1 MTDQRFFRII
11 LYITCFCIA
20 TFLLFRFLFPIL
32 LPFLIAFLLAQLAQ
46 PAITHLSRQTKL
58 SYTISAALVM
68 SVLFLFLGTVL
79 FLLFQLCALGLT
91 RLSTQLPVL
100 FSRLQ
105 PTLETLRSQLLQL
118 ASRVP
123 DGFGVA
129 LKNWVEELFSDTS
142 SVFTQAS
149 DLALSLA
156 TAIVSRI
163 PGIFLFLVTAIVAS
177 YMIAAEQETV
187 LQWIQQKV
195 PKTWQEKSKDVWL
208 HLKTG
213 LWGWLRAEF
222 RMVGITFLLVTAGLF
237 FIGVSHS
244 LLLGVL
250 IAFVDML
257 PVLGA
262 GTVLIPWGVV
272 ALLQGN
278 VSRGTCL
285 FLLYCGTAAL
295 RTTLEPRLVGKQIGL
310 HPLLALLS
318 MYAGFQLF
326 GIGGMILLPVITM
339 LASQLWHCGNFRK

>member
-1 MTDQRFFRII
+1 MTDSRFFRMI
-11 LYITCFCIA
+11 LYIVCFCIT

-32 LPFLIAFLLAQLAQ
+32 FPFLIAFLLAQLAE
-46 PAITHLSRQTKL
+46 PAITHLSRRL
-58 SYTISAALVM
+58 SHSIAAILVM
-68 SVLFLFLGTVL
+68 SVLFLFLGTLL

-91 RLSTQLPVL
+91 RLSSQLPVL
-100 FSRLQ
+100 LSQLQ
-105 PTLETLRSQLLQL
+105 PALETLRSRLLQL

-142 SVFTQAS
+142 SVLTQAS

-163 PGIFLFLVTAIVAS
+163 PGIFLFLITAIVAS
-177 YMIAAEQETV
+177 YMIAAERESV
-187 LQWIQQKV
+187 LQWLRQKV
-195 PKTWQEKSKDVWL
+195 PQTWQEKSREVWT

-222 RMVGITFLLVTAGLF
+222 RMVGITFLIVTVGLF
-237 FIGVSHS
+237 LIGISHP
-244 LLLGVL
+244 LLFGILTAL
-250 IAFVDML
+250 VDLL
-257 PVLGA
+257 PVLGT
-262 GTVLIPWGVV
+262 GTVLIPWSVL

-278 VSRGTCL
+278 VSRGTFL

-326 GIGGMILLPVITM
+326 GIGGLILLPVITM
-339 LASQLWHCGNFRK
+339 LASQLWRCSNFRR